1 MSEIEEIA
9 RDLVALWQSPV
20 IQGLSRADR
29 NAAIE
34 DTRNALI
41 KACATVAQPAEQR
54 LCKATVGGSSPP
66 GGTTLPESAPAVPCS
81 LPSGESDPSVML
93 DSAGADTVLI
103 TDEMVELGAKALC
116 LDIFGDKIIHGEAR
130 CCQAGGGDGCCIE
143 EVRHHARACLAA
155 ALTSGTRT

>member
-9 RDLVALWQSPV
+9 RDLVALWESPV

-34 DTRNALI
+34 DTRNRLI

-66 GGTTLPESAPAVPCS
+66 GGTTPPESAPVGTSS
-81 LPSGESDPSVML
+81 LPSGESDTSVTL
-93 DSAGADTVLI
+93 DRAGADT
-103 TDEMVELGAKALC
+103 
-116 LDIFGDKIIHGEAR
+116 
-130 CCQAGGGDGCCIE
+130 
-143 EVRHHARACLAA
+143 
-155 ALTSGTRT
+155 

>member
-1 MSEIEEIA
+1 MSEIEDIA

-66 GGTTLPESAPAVPCS
+66 GGITLPESAPVILSS
-81 LPSGESDPSVML
+81 LPSGESDPSVMP
-93 DSAGADTVLI
+93 DSTGADTNGEEHI
-103 TDEMVELGAKALC
+103 DRSPATPEEIRRTKELAKE
-116 LDIFGDKIIHGEAR
+116 HGWPVTN
-130 CCQAGGGDGCCIE
+130 GVGK
-143 EVRHHARACLAA
+143 
-155 ALTSGTRT
+155 

>member
-1 MSEIEEIA
+1 MSEIEDIA
-9 RDLVALWQSPV
+9 HDLVALWQSPV

-66 GGTTLPESAPAVPCS
+66 GGTTLAQDEIVSVDLRGGAVNELLELCRVHQMTPAEIEAQRQSWIRGMTNGCEHGV
-81 LPSGESDPSVML
+81 L
-93 DSAGADTVLI
+93 DFEQCPKCRGWV
-103 TDEMVELGAKALC
+103 
-116 LDIFGDKIIHGEAR
+116 
-130 CCQAGGGDGCCIE
+130 
-143 EVRHHARACLAA
+143 
-155 ALTSGTRT
+155 